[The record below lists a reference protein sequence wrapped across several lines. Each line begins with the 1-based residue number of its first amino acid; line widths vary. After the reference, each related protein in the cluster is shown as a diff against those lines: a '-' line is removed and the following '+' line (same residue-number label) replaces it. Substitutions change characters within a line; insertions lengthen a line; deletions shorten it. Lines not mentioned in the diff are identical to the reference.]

1 MGQLHFIWTWS
12 VVVILCEISLST
24 GLDPEGYGKVE
35 GTATGVPKYQ
45 AWVTETQSYQE
56 RYMIH
61 VQPKSES
68 CFFLENL
75 EEGFILNIHYVVLNT
90 KNGAQLDISMRL
102 RDPDKRLITFQPRK
116 KESHYTDY
124 KVLKTGDYE
133 ICMNN
138 RYSMFESKKVMWE
151 IDVIGDEDVPGS
163 KDNIQIVANATH
175 TEYMETAERVNK
187 AVRKVRGFIAKAR
200 HQQWWVSTKVGK
212 DMERL
217 KSITGMID
225 KWSSAYI
232 LLVCVVGLAQVYL
245 LRRFFNI
252 KPPTSNMKMY
262 T

>member
-1 MGQLHFIWTWS
+1 MLCWCL
-12 VVVILCEISLST
+12 VVILGQVSLST
-24 GLDPEGYGKVE
+24 GLDPEGYGNVADAVKRVAE
-35 GTATGVPKYQ
+35 GVQKYQ
-45 AWVTETQSYQE
+45 NWVDTPSDKSYQE

-61 VQPKSES
+61 VAPKSES

-75 EEGFILNIHYVVLNT
+75 MEGFVLNIHYVVLNT

-124 KVLKTGDYE
+124 KVPKTGDYE
-133 ICMNN
+133 MCMNN

-163 KDNIQIVANATH
+163 KDNMEIVANATH
-175 TEYMETAERVNK
+175 AEYMETADRVSK
-187 AVRKVRGFIAKAR
+187 AVRKVRGYMAKAR

-217 KSITGMID
+217 RSITGMID
-225 KWSSAYI
+225 KWSGAYI
-232 LLVCVVGLAQVYL
+232 FLVCIVGLGQVYI
-245 LRRFFNI
+245 LRRFFEV
-252 KPPTSNMKMY
+252 KPPTTNVK
-262 T
+262 TRI